1 MRLSEPAALSCRFS
15 FIIAFREIP
24 VCILSRFYWG
34 FLFVIGKEKGQGR
47 AFLAPGETTET
58 GRYAR
63 APFSPFLRT
72 RAFCRRAVQRCPM
85 AQPEKNETERT
96 RKKLREKSRSFHRPL
111 PLEKLRFDPIAIGGA
126 AHFLILQFQRRFAV
140 GHEVLEITP
149 RRDARNFHGLRRFN
163 GRQR

>member
-1 MRLSEPAALSCRFS
+1 MRLSKPAALSCRFS

-24 VCILSRFYWG
+24 VCILSRFYGG
-34 FLFVIGKEKGQGR
+34 FLFVIGEGKR
-47 AFLAPGETTET
+47 
-58 GRYAR
+58 AR
-63 APFSPFLRT
+63 ARFSCPGRNDGDGTVCARSVLAFLRT

-85 AQPEKNETERT
+85 AQPEKNEPERT

-111 PLEKLRFDPIAIGGA
+111 PLEKLLFDPIAIGGA

-149 RRDARNFHGLRRFN
+149 RRDARNLHGLRRFN